1 MVLVLGV
8 YMHACTLL
16 VWHALYL
23 FLSPNIDIVILILMQ
38 CPQAGFIERCA
49 VAGIRLIN
57 HIFLYFCFPL
67 LISLIRLLKTY
78 PVDVK
83 TCLPI

>member
-1 MVLVLGV
+1 MVLVLGF

-16 VWHALYL
+16 VWHVLYL
-23 FLSPNIDIVILILMQ
+23 FLSPNIDILMQ

-57 HIFLYFCFPL
+57 PIFGYFCFPL
-67 LISLIRLLKTY
+67 LISLIWLLKTY

-83 TCLPI
+83 TCLPT